1 MMLKRCRKVDRR
13 DFLKSATAFGVSCAA
28 FRSWCAAHGA
38 DFDFAGSAAACGWRE
53 TDEGAF
59 YFLQASDLH
68 MTENPDIERGALQ
81 MKDKIMGRSFIDEVN
96 AMNALKAKPEMLLL
110 TGDLTSGVSMNP
122 SCWAFAERKWRH
134 FRKYVTER
142 LEVPC
147 RQIVGNNDCA
157 RVPYEKVFP
166 DHPVNWSFEKNGV
179 LFVALHGYN
188 RWNVENTNHAG
199 ILYDDEQLAWV
210 EGLVGNSSA
219 KTLVLVTHEPL
230 ICGDSHAARVQLAP
244 VVDRFRGAE
253 IWNIAGHEH
262 RNHTATLR
270 LGSRTVRSVE
280 TMTPVGS
287 WKIGDG
293 CYRVF
298 FCKGGRLVGSALR
311 WVTAAG
317 EAIGYRPDPTTCDS
331 PRACLVEES
340 CPEALSVRL
349 VGRDAFELGPKTV
362 RIQNRISNYYV
373 NASNSRTGAV
383 SRLEFIVPREVGGVA
398 VKSVVLLTDKGNE
411 VRPLPPSGSDGRTS
425 VVFENATRRGIK
437 VFGYALVG

>member
-1 MMLKRCRKVDRR
+1 MKTGRR
-13 DFLKSATAFGVSCAA
+13 EFLKSAAAFGVAGST
-28 FRSWCAAHGA
+28 FRAWCAAHGA
-38 DFDFAGSAAACGWRE
+38 DFDFEGAAAACGWRG

-68 MTENPDIERGALQ
+68 MTENPDIERGALM
-81 MKDKIMGRSFIDEVN
+81 MKDKFMGRSFIDEVN
-96 AMNALKAKPEMLLL
+96 AMNALGAKPEMLLL

-142 LEVPC
+142 LQVPC

-157 RVPYEKVFP
+157 RIPYEKVFP
-166 DHPVNWSFEKNGV
+166 DFPVNWSLEKNGV
-179 LFVALHGYN
+179 LFAALHGYN
-188 RWNVENTNHAG
+188 CWKAENTNNAG
-199 ILYDDEQLAWV
+199 ILYDAEQLAWL
-210 EGLVGNSSA
+210 EGLVRNSSA

-230 ICGDSHAARVQLAP
+230 LCGDSHAARAQLAP
-244 VVDRFRGAE
+244 IVDRFRGAE
-253 IWNIAGHEH
+253 IWNVAGHEH

-287 WKIGDG
+287 WKVGDG
-293 CYRVF
+293 CYRVL

-317 EAIGYRPDPTTCDS
+317 EAIGYQPDPTTCDS
-331 PRACLVEES
+331 PRASLVEAS

-349 VGRDAFELGPKTV
+349 VGRDALELGPGTR
-362 RIQNRISNYYV
+362 RIENRISNYYV
-373 NASNSRTGAV
+373 NAPDAATGAV
-383 SRLEFIVPREVGGVA
+383 SRLEFIVPREVGGVP
-398 VKSVVLLTDKGNE
+398 VRSVVLLTVNGNE
-411 VRPLPPSGSDGRTS
+411 SRPLPSPGADGRTS
-425 VVFENATRRGIK
+425 VVFENVTPRGIK